1 MGDVVANVTQL
12 EYSNNKYYALTF
24 RSIYIYIYIYNFD
37 MLWIFM
43 TTMAHI

>member
-24 RSIYIYIYIYNFD
+24 RDIYIYIISICCGF
-37 MLWIFM
+37 L
-43 TTMAHI
+43 

>member
-24 RSIYIYIYIYNFD
+24 RDIYIYIYNFD